1 MQLLHCYIVT
11 LLQKSKKQ
19 FAIFLIISLFLPT
32 LTSAASADIL
42 KITDNVAS
50 KKDQLKELQDSLEL
64 YKQKIT
70 EARKKGVTLKNEI
83 ELLNNNIKKTELEI
97 QEAELNISQM
107 ESDITSLN
115 GDIADAKQKISL
127 QKDLVSYYLREMQRM
142 GGKTPLEIILLHPSF
157 SKFFDEMNNL
167 EILQNN
173 LGDSIAKLK
182 ETQDNLE
189 KTQNTLKDKK
199 EATVKLKNDLEIKK
213 AKLGAQKTAKTFL
226 IGETFASE
234 SKFQALLLDAQK
246 ESAQLDADISRLENE
261 ARNKL
266 KQSDLFPYEGNIVF
280 TWPVPKNDI
289 TAYFHDPDYPFR
301 YVSEHAGIDVRA
313 AQGTPIAAPAPGY
326 VLKVRDS
333 QTWRDYSY
341 VVIAHAGGI
350 STVYLHLSR
359 VYVKP
364 DTYVSRGQ
372 IIGLSG
378 GTPRTRG
385 AGLFTTGPHLH
396 FEVRANGIP
405 VDPLNYLVDL

>member
-1 MQLLHCYIVT
+1 MKKLRFYIIIMLLAA
-11 LLQKSKKQ
+11 LLAPN
-19 FAIFLIISLFLPT
+19 FAF
-32 LTSAASADIL
+32 AAAADIL
-42 KITDNVAS
+42 KITDSVAD
-50 KKDQLKELQDSLEL
+50 KKDQLKELQDNLDL

-83 ELLNNNIKKTELEI
+83 ELLDNNIKKTELEI

-115 GDIADAKQKISL
+115 GDIADAKQKIAL
-127 QKDLVSYYLREMQRM
+127 QKDLVSYYLREIQRM

-182 ETQDNLE
+182 EMRNNLE

-199 EATVKLKNDLEIKK
+199 DSTVKLKSNFEVKS

-246 ESAQLDADISRLENE
+246 ETAQLDADISRLENE

-301 YVSEHAGIDVRA
+301 YVSEHAGIDIRA
-313 AQGTPIAAPAPGY
+313 GQGTPIAAPAPGY

-341 VVIAHAGGI
+341 VVIAHAGGV
-350 STVYLHLSR
+350 STVYIHLSR

-385 AGLFTTGPHLH
+385 AGMFTTGPHLH
-396 FEVRANGIP
+396 FEVRSNGIP

>member
-1 MQLLHCYIVT
+1 MKKLYRYIIILLIAA
-11 LLQKSKKQ
+11 L
-19 FAIFLIISLFLPT
+19 FAPNFVF
-32 LTSAASADIL
+32 AANADIL
-42 KITDNVAS
+42 NITDSIAD
-50 KKDQLKELQDSLEL
+50 KKDQLKELQDNLEL
-64 YKQKIT
+64 YKKKIS

-83 ELLNNNIKKTELEI
+83 ELLENNIKKTELEI
-97 QEAELNISQM
+97 REAELNISQI

-115 GDIADAKQKISL
+115 GDIADAKQRIAL
-127 QKDLVSYYLREMQRM
+127 QKGLVGYYLREIQRL
-142 GGKTPLEIILLHPSF
+142 GQKTPMEIILLHPSF
-157 SKFFDEMNNL
+157 SKFFSEMKNL

-173 LGDSIAKLK
+173 LGDSISKL
-182 ETQDNLE
+182 TDMQNDLE
-189 KTQNTLKDKK
+189 KTQGTLKDKK
-199 EATVKLKNDLEIKK
+199 ESTVKLKNNLEVKK

-234 SKFQALLLDAQK
+234 SKFQALLSGAQK
-246 ESAQLDADISRLENE
+246 ETADLDIEISRLENE
-261 ARNKL
+261 AKSKL
-266 KQSDLFPYEGNIVF
+266 KQSDLFPYEGNVVF
-280 TWPVPKNDI
+280 TWPVPKNEI

-301 YVSEHAGIDVRA
+301 YVSEHAGIDIRA
-313 AQGTPIAAPAPGY
+313 GQGTPVAAPAPGY
-326 VLKVRDS
+326 ILKVRDS

-341 VVIAHAGGI
+341 VVIAHAGGV
-350 STVYLHLSR
+350 STVYIHLSR

-396 FEVRANGIP
+396 FEVRSNGIP

>member
-1 MQLLHCYIVT
+1 MKKFYYYIIVM
-11 LLQKSKKQ
+11 
-19 FAIFLIISLFLPT
+19 LIGVMLAPGVLI
-32 LTSAASADIL
+32 AATADIL
-42 KITDNVAS
+42 KVTDSIAD
-50 KKDQLKELQDSLEL
+50 KKDQLKELQDNLEL

-70 EARKKGVTLKNEI
+70 EARKKGVSLKNEI
-83 ELLNNNIKKTELEI
+83 ELLDNNIKKTELEI
-97 QEAELNISQM
+97 QEAELIISQT
-107 ESDITSLN
+107 EADITSLN
-115 GDIADAKQKISL
+115 GDIADAKQKIAL
-127 QKDLVSYYLREMQRM
+127 QKDLVAYYLKEIQRM
-142 GGKTPLEIILLHPSF
+142 GGKTPLEIILLNPSF
-157 SKFFDEMNNL
+157 SKFFNEMNNL

-173 LGDSIAKLK
+173 LSDSITKLK
-182 ETQDNLE
+182 DMQNNLE
-189 KTQNTLKDKK
+189 KAQNTLKDKK
-199 EATVKLKNDLEIKK
+199 EATQKQKSNLEMKK

-226 IGETFASE
+226 IGESFASE
-234 SKFQALLLDAQK
+234 AKFQALLLDAQK

-261 ARNKL
+261 AKSKL

-301 YVSEHAGIDVRA
+301 YVSEHSGIDIRS
-313 AQGTPIAAPAPGY
+313 AQGTPVAAPAPGY

-341 VVIAHAGGI
+341 VVIAHAGGV

-359 VYVKP
+359 VNVKP

-378 GTPRTRG
+378 GTPHTRG